1 MLTFNI
7 KNSGR
12 HLYSGFIPVMGS
24 NLVCSVRLNVME
36 NNINT
41 TFTIII
47 TPDRNFRRIFRF
59 RIPNFDRVF
68 SVKSF
73 FVSSD
78 SFVES
83 FLSISCSKDGLVIS
97 GASAALSGPTLID
110 IAISEAMTIGNNLF
124 FFFIY
129 LFPFHDMIINKI

>member
-1 MLTFNI
+1 MFISLPLSADLLVSLDIRSKLPRRRSMLTFNI

-78 SFVES
+78 SFVELN
-83 FLSISCSKDGLVIS
+83 FIFINFVFKRRIS
-97 GASAALSGPTLID
+97 
-110 IAISEAMTIGNNLF
+110 N
-124 FFFIY
+124 
-129 LFPFHDMIINKI
+129 